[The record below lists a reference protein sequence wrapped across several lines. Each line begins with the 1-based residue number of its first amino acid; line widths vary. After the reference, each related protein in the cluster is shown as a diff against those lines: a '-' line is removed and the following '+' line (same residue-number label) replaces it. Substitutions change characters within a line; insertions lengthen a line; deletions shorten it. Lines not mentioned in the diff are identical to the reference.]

1 MNATIVTPLN
11 RRLWDDWNREIARA
25 RWEAYDYELRGLP
38 HLPTVQALTDQGLV
52 IREISKRLGCSRSAV
67 QRARRRLRE
76 QEAA

>member
-11 RRLWDDWNREIARA
+11 LRLWDDWNQEIARA
-25 RWEAYDYELRGLP
+25 RYEAYDYELRGLP
-38 HLPTVQALTDQGLV
+38 DLAEVQALTGRGMSGRQ
-52 IREISKRLGCSRSAV
+52 IAKRLGCPRNAV